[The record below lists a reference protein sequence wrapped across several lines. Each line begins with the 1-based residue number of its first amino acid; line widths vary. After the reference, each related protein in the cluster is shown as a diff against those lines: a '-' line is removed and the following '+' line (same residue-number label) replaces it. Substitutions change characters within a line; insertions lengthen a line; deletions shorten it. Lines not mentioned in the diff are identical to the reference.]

1 MSSSRFASPFMA
13 KSPFYQEDK
22 PSRGSTTGNKIRLKG
37 DYKEGTLA
45 SEDDLDEALGMPTGE
60 QTGVSG
66 QDYSSVR
73 VDAQGPYVVKLKDID
88 NEIDEGDF

>member
-1 MSSSRFASPFMA
+1 MSSRFASPFMA
-13 KSPFYQEDK
+13 KSPFQQEDK

-37 DYKEGTLA
+37 NHKEGTLA
-45 SEDDLDEALGMPTGE
+45 SEDDLDKALGLPKGGE
-60 QTGVSG
+60 TGVSG

-73 VDAQGPYVVKLKDID
+73 VDAKGPYVVKLKDVD

>member
-1 MSSSRFASPFMA
+1 MSSRFASPFMA

-37 DYKEGTLA
+37 NYKEGTLA
-45 SEDDLDEALGMPTGE
+45 SEDDIDTALGLPKGGE
-60 QTGVSG
+60 TGVSG

-73 VDAQGPYVVKLKDID
+73 VDAKGPYVVKLKDD
-88 NEIDEGDF
+88 EVDEGDF